1 MSSFSRLPL
10 PAKRFRRQGFLPV
23 LSILFSTALL
33 LAQND
38 SGTILGTVR
47 DPQGAIVVSATVTV
61 ANVNTGVSKTTP
73 VTQSGGYAVP
83 FLVPGTYSVS
93 VEAPGF
99 KRSTQTGI
107 ILRVADQLV
116 IDAKLDV
123 GVVTEQV
130 TVQATAPLVESASVT
145 LGQVV
150 ETRRI
155 EDLPLNGRDPTS
167 LSALAPGV
175 TPAASPLTA
184 AQGGSIPSING
195 GNFSTSSV
203 TVDGASD
210 VTPRSTTYL
219 LLFTPNVDAVA
230 EFKVQTNSMSAEYGR
245 TNGGGIIL
253 VTKAGTNQLHGTAY
267 WFLRN
272 SDVDANDFFSNRAG
286 LPLGALRRNQ
296 AGFTA
301 GGPVIIPK
309 VYNGKDKTF
318 FFVDYEAFREQVAS
332 PNSLT
337 LPTALQRAG
346 DFSQTFTSSGKL
358 VQVFDPASTTPN
370 PAVAGSYIRTVFPG
384 NMIPANRLNPVAVNL
399 MQFYPLP
406 NSSAIT
412 GNYNINPSIPN
423 SNNTFDLRMD
433 QYAGAHHLFG
443 RGTYQQPEI
452 GSPNVFSNIGSAS
465 APPLEQRRR
474 QASLQDVYT
483 LSPTL
488 IVDLQYSI
496 IYMYGHRT
504 ARSDGYDITQ
514 LGFPSYYAGAQEVKA
529 IPVIGVT
536 GYTGI
541 GNGSQNYST
550 QTTHALG
557 ASMTKI
563 FSRQR
568 FKAGVDYQVFYNN
581 QLQNSSAEGTL
592 NFGTAFTQGPNPN
605 VASSTAGNG
614 MATFLLGYASGGIVN
629 QPATAFRSSYQ
640 GFYAQDD
647 INISKNLTLLAG
659 VRWDLDRPRTE
670 RYDRISVLNL
680 GLPSP
685 IATQVPSLNLLGQM
699 TYPGGDN
706 RRLTSTELTN
716 VQPRIGLTY
725 RAPGNLIVRSSYGIF
740 YGLSSADA
748 TTTTAFA
755 DGFSSTT
762 NIVSSLDGVHG
773 IQTLSNPYPNG
784 ITPPRNRSQLTPG
797 LDLGQATNSALLSLK
812 IPAYQQ
818 WNFTLQR
825 SIGSTILLEAA
836 YVGNKGSH
844 VSTANIQ
851 LNTLTAQEL
860 ALGTANQQLVP
871 NPFYGVITDPTS
883 SLSLATVARGQ
894 LLLPYPQYTTVS
906 SEAPSLGS
914 SIYHSMQAKVEKR
927 FSKGYTFLA
936 AYTLGKVITNA
947 TGAAIEDPN
956 NLRAE
961 RSLANWDV
969 TQRLVLSGVYE
980 LPFGRGKLVGSN
992 WNGVVDALLG
1002 GWQVNTITTFQGG
1015 MPLTITSTSATR
1027 ANRIAPVQQL
1037 PGSIASRVLHYFDTS
1052 AFAIPA
1058 AFTYGNAPATEPD
1071 VRGPGIDN
1079 TDASLL
1085 KNFRIKEKATAQL
1098 RFEGFNIFNR
1108 VQFANPGT
1116 QDGSTSFGVI
1126 TAQQNQPRKLQVA
1139 VKIIF

>member
-1 MSSFSRLPL
+1 MSRFSRPL
-10 PAKRFRRQGFLPV
+10 LQATFFLIFA
-23 LSILFSTALL
+23 SAL

-47 DPQGAIVVSATVTV
+47 DGQGAVVTSAVVTIT
-61 ANVNTGVSKTTP
+61 NLNTGISKSAP
-73 VTQSGGYAVP
+73 VTQSGEYAVP

-93 VEAPGF
+93 VEAAGF
-99 KRSTQTGI
+99 KRNTQTGI
-107 ILRVADQLV
+107 TLRVGDHLV
-116 IDAKLDV
+116 IDAKLEI

-130 TVQATAPLVESASVT
+130 TVQATTPLVESASVT

-155 EDLPLNGRDPTS
+155 VDLPLNGRDPTS
-167 LSALAPGV
+167 LAALAPGV

-195 GNFSTSSV
+195 GNFGTSNV

-230 EFKVQTNSMSAEYGR
+230 EFKVQTNSMSAEFGR

-301 GGPVIIPK
+301 GGPVLIPK
-309 VYNGKDKTF
+309 VYNGRDKTF
-318 FFVDYEAFREQVAS
+318 FFVDYEAFREKVAS

-337 LPTALQRAG
+337 VPTALQRAG

-358 VQVFDPASTTPN
+358 VQIFDPASTQPN
-370 PAVAGSYIRTVFPG
+370 PAGPVGTYIRTAFPG
-384 NMIPANRLNPVAVNL
+384 NVIPTNRLNPVAVNL

-406 NSSAIT
+406 TSNALT

-423 SNNTFDLRMD
+423 SNNTFDLRLD

-452 GSPNVFSNIGSAS
+452 GSPNVYQNLGSPS

-504 ARSDGYDITQ
+504 AWSNGYDITQ
-514 LGFPSYYAGAQEVKA
+514 LGFPANYANAQEVKA
-529 IPVIGVT
+529 IPGITAT
-536 GYTGI
+536 GYSGL
-541 GNGSQNYST
+541 GNTQQNYST

-557 ASMTKI
+557 ASMTKV

-581 QLQNSSAEGTL
+581 QLQNSLAEGTL
-592 NFGTAFTQGPNPN
+592 SFGNGFTQGPNPN
-605 VASSTAGNG
+605 VASATAGNG
-614 MATFLLGYASGGIVN
+614 LATFLLGYGSGSLVN

-640 GFYAQDD
+640 GLYAQDD
-647 INISKNLTLLAG
+647 INISKNFTLLAG
-659 VRWDLDRPRTE
+659 FRWDIDQPRTE
-670 RYDRISVLNL
+670 RYNRMSVLNL

-685 IATQVPSLNLLGQM
+685 IASEVPSLNLLGEM
-699 TYPGGDN
+699 TYPGSNGSN
-706 RRLTSTELTN
+706 RRLTGTEMTN
-716 VQPRIGLTY
+716 FQPRIGLTY
-725 RAPGNLIVRSSYGIF
+725 RAPGNMVVRAGYGIF
-740 YGLSSADA
+740 YGLSSADG

-755 DGFSSTT
+755 DGFSATT
-762 NIVSSLDGVHG
+762 SIVSTLDGVHG

-784 ITPPRNRSQLTPG
+784 INPPLSRASLTPA

-825 SIGSTILLEAA
+825 SVGSSVLLEVA

-844 VSTANIQ
+844 VSTANINV
-851 LNTLTAQEL
+851 NTLTAAQL

-883 SLSLATVARGQ
+883 SLALPTVSRGQ
-894 LLLPYPQYTTVS
+894 LLLPYPQYTSVN

-927 FSKGYTFLA
+927 FSRGFTFLA
-936 AYTLGKVITNA
+936 AYTLGKDLTNA
-947 TGAAIEDPN
+947 TGASIQNPN
-956 NLRAE
+956 DLQLE

-980 LPFGRGKLVGSN
+980 LPFGRGKWLGSN
-992 WNGVVDALLG
+992 WNGVIDALLG
-1002 GWQVNTITTFQGG
+1002 GWQLNAITTFQGG
-1015 MPLTITSTSATR
+1015 MPLTIGSTSATR
-1027 ANRIAPVQQL
+1027 ANRISPVLQL
-1037 PGSIASRVLHYFDTS
+1037 PGSIASRVNQYFDTA

-1116 QDGSTSFGVI
+1116 TDGSTSFGVI

-1139 VKIIF
+1139 LKFIF